1 MYADLLQIPL
11 KRLFTVTNAMIIL
24 LVAGMASQGVGF
36 LNSADLA
43 PSWGDTVWDT
53 WWLLKDTSIVGTM
66 VHTLIG
72 YTPRPTGIHIA
83 VYLATLFA
91 IVLAAPLWSLA
102 SDSVCQRRLP
112 PPSRSL

>member
-53 WWLLKDTSIVGTM
+53 SWLLKDTSIVGKM
-66 VHTLIG
+66 LHTLIG
-72 YTPRPTGIHIA
+72 YTPRPTGIQIA

-91 IVLAAPLWSLA
+91 IVLVA
-102 SDSVCQRRLP
+102 RLV
-112 PPSRSL
+112 SRAGETVGRPRQPA